1 MDPFDVMMVVLRFN
15 ERINALGLE
24 GLVAMM
30 TEDHFFVDSEGDRDE
45 DMEEGWRGFF
55 SSYPDYRNVFTRVQA
70 EGDSVAIAGYS
81 TCSHEALDG
90 PALWSA
96 RVRDGRLSEWR
107 VHKDTPENREL
118 LGLT

>member
-1 MDPFDVMMVVLRFN
+1 MDPFDVMIVVLRFN
-15 ERINALGLE
+15 ERINSRDLK
-24 GLVAMM
+24 GLVEMM
-30 TEDHFFVDSEGDRDE
+30 TEDHFFVDSEGDRDD

-70 EGDSVAIAGYS
+70 EGDSVAIAGHS
-81 TCSHEALDG
+81 TCSYEPLNG

-96 RVRDGRLSEWR
+96 RVRDGLVSEWR
-107 VHKDTPENREL
+107 VQKDIPENREL